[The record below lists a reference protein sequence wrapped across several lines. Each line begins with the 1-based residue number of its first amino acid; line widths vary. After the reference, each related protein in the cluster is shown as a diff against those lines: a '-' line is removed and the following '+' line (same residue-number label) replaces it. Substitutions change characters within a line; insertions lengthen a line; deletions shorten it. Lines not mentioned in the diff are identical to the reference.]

1 MTKKGFLFSYILQI
15 LDDLYT
21 KYITKAKMSYK
32 KRGLRY
38 NNDRS
43 FIYDVAVGNK
53 TWTCQSALRVYDV
66 GDGQYNT
73 LCREK
78 KNGKGLAVIVR
89 CYIGNSQRSIMEG
102 PYYCLMLKGS
112 FHIANV

>member
-78 KNGKGLAVIVR
+78 KMGRGWLLLYAAI
-89 CYIGNSQRSIMEG
+89 
-102 PYYCLMLKGS
+102 
-112 FHIANV
+112 